1 MSNNQDSNEQSLFAC
16 DYDASDIVILGAPF
30 DGTVSYRPGT
40 RFGPQAIRQEL
51 YGLESYSPYL
61 DRDLDGMRI
70 GDIGDAQIPLG
81 NTAGALAAIGKK
93 AEKALLDGK
102 RVVTLGGEHLVSLPV
117 LVAYAKQY
125 PDLIVIQLDAHA
137 DLREDFCGEKLSHAC
152 VLRRVHGFL
161 GDGRIYQFG
170 IRSGTK
176 SEFDF
181 AKAHTQMHPFSL
193 DGIADAVTEIGNK
206 PVYLTIDLDVL
217 DPSVFSGTG
226 TPEPGGITFLD
237 LQKGLAEMAGLNI
250 VGADVVELSPHYDA
264 SGVSTAAACKV
275 LRETLLI
282 MADESIKTE

>member
-1 MSNNQDSNEQSLFAC
+1 MSNNQDSNAQGLFAS
-16 DYDASDIVILGAPF
+16 DYQASDIVILGAPF

-61 DRDLDGMRI
+61 NRDLDGMRI
-70 GDIGDAQIPLG
+70 SDIGDAEIPLG

-93 AEKALLDGK
+93 AGKAILDGK

-117 LVAYAKQY
+117 IAAYAKKH
-125 PDLIVIQLDAHA
+125 PDLVVVQLDAHA
-137 DLREDFCGEKLSHAC
+137 DLRDHFCGEKLSHAC
-152 VLRRVHGFL
+152 VLKRVYDVL

-176 SEFDF
+176 AEFDF
-181 AKAHTQMHPFSL
+181 AKAHTKMHPFNL
-193 DGIADAVTEIGNK
+193 DKIADAVREIGK
-206 PVYLTIDLDVL
+206 RPVYLTIDLDVL
-217 DPSVFSGTG
+217 DPSVFCGTG

-237 LQKGLAEMAGLNI
+237 MQKGLAEMAGLNI
-250 VGADVVELSPHYDA
+250 VGADVVELSPHYDI
-264 SGVSTAAACKV
+264 SGVSTAAACKA

-282 MADESIKTE
+282 MQ

>member
-1 MSNNQDSNEQSLFAC
+1 MSNSKDTNEQSLFAC
-16 DYDASDIVILGAPF
+16 EYEKSDIVILGAPF

-61 DRDLDGMRI
+61 DRDLDDMWI
-70 GDIGDAQIPLG
+70 GDIGDADMPLG
-81 NTAGALAAIGKK
+81 NTAGALKAIGEK
-93 AEKALLDGK
+93 AEKALKDGK

-125 PDLIVIQLDAHA
+125 PELVVIQLDAHA
-137 DLREDFCGEKLSHAC
+137 DLRDSFCGEKLSHAC
-152 VLRRVHGFL
+152 VMRRVQGFL

-176 SEFDF
+176 AEFEF
-181 AKAHTQMHPFSL
+181 AKDHTRMHPFNL
-193 DGIADAVTEIGNK
+193 KGIPEAVKAIGDK

-217 DPSVFSGTG
+217 DPSILSGTG
-226 TPEPGGITFLD
+226 TPEPGGVSFRE
-237 LQKGLAEMAGLNI
+237 LQAGLGEMAGLNI

-282 MADESIKTE
+282 MKK